1 MDSKHNFFIDN
12 LDQEEAWRLFK
23 KMAGDYVE
31 NRKFKSTS
39 TVVAKGFGGMPIALT
54 TIARATR
61 DKTVHEW
68 KHALREL
75 QTPSVVNFN
84 GLPADAYSRIE
95 QSFEY
100 LKDEQLK
107 KNFLL
112 CSLMGNPIFTSD
124 LFKYSTAL
132 NNFQCTTSFAMLAY
146 QLHGEASIYFW

>member
-23 KMAGDYVE
+23 KMAGDYIE

-39 TVVAKGFGGMPIALT
+39 TDVAKGCGGLPIALT
-54 TIARATR
+54 TIARAMR
-61 DKTVHEW
+61 DESVHEW
-68 KHALREL
+68 KNALREL

-84 GLPADAYSRIE
+84 GLPPDTYSRIE

-112 CSLMGNPIFTSD
+112 CNRKNILSLFC
-124 LFKYSTAL
+124 FKT
-132 NNFQCTTSFAMLAY
+132 NITWFITKFMTFHFANTRK
-146 QLHGEASIYFW
+146 